1 MIKPSLSQSSGF
13 TIIEILLYCA
23 LFITI
28 SAMLIGSLLGMMRG
42 YNGTRINNDLLDSG
56 QVAME
61 RMTREIRG
69 AVSVNTGSSTFATS
83 PGVLV
88 LNSLDS
94 GGSAKTVRFGL
105 SSGVLQITDSTDGT
119 ARDLTGSK
127 ITVTSLVF
135 RNVVTTNDTAVRV
148 EMTLQSNRSGTGKS
162 ITLYNTIVLRGGY

>member
-1 MIKPSLSQSSGF
+1 MIKSSLPQSSGF
-13 TIIEILLYCA
+13 TIIEVLLYCA

-28 SAMLIGSLLGMMRG
+28 SAMLIGSLLGMMKG

-83 PGVLV
+83 PGVLL

-94 GGSAKTVRFGL
+94 SGAAKTVRFGL

-119 ARDLTGSK
+119 VRDLTGSK
-127 ITVTSLVF
+127 VSVTSLIF

-148 EMTLQSNRSGTGKS
+148 EMTVQSTRSGTGKS